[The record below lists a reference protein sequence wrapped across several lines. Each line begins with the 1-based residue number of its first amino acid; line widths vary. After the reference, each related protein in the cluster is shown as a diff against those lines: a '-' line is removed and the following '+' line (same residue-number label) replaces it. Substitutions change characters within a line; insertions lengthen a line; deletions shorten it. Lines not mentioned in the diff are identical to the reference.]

1 MKKKVV
7 AYKLFVLLILLVML
21 VACTSEAATLE
32 PAESEAEAPAAVA
45 SEEAVAE
52 VEAEA
57 PAATEEPAAA
67 ATEEAVEEVEAEAA
81 ATEATAEATA
91 EAEAAT
97 SEEGPIKV
105 GILHSLSGTMA
116 ISEVSVKDA
125 TMMAIEEINA
135 AGGVLGRQLEVVLED
150 GASDWPTFAEKTAKL
165 LQEDQVAV
173 IFGCWTSASRKAVLP
188 VVEQNNGLLF
198 YPVQYEGLESS
209 PNIFYTGAEPTQQI
223 IPGVQYLLDQGYKN
237 IYLLG
242 SDYVFP
248 RTANTII
255 KLQLADAGATLAGE
269 EYLPLGDTEFSTII
283 SKIQAAQPD
292 AIFNTLNGDS
302 NVAFFK
308 QFKDAGFTAEDL
320 PVMSVSVAEEE
331 VRGIGPENIA
341 GHLTAWNYYQ
351 TVESPENETFV
362 AAYKAAY
369 GEDRVTAD
377 PIEAGY
383 FGVYL
388 WKALVEKAG
397 STEVAAV
404 QAAADG
410 GDIEYLAPEGLVKI
424 DGESQHTYKTVRIGK
439 ILDDGL
445 IETVW
450 ESEGPIKPDPFLTS
464 YPWAADLAAAMSS
477 Q

>member
-1 MKKKVV
+1 AVDTT
-7 AYKLFVLLILLVML
+7 A
-21 VACTSEAATLE
+21 E
-32 PAESEAEAPAAVA
+32 PAAEEADATEAEAPA
-45 SEEAVAE
+45 EEEVAE
-52 VEAEA
+52 A
-57 PAATEEPAAA
+57 
-67 ATEEAVEEVEAEAA
+67 
-81 ATEATAEATA
+81 
-91 EAEAAT
+91 
-97 SEEGPIKV
+97 EEGPIKV

-125 TMMAIEEINA
+125 TLMAIEEINA
-135 AGGVLGRQLEVVLED
+135 AGGVMGRQIEPIIED
-150 GASDWPTFAEKTAKL
+150 GASDWPTFAEKARKL
-165 LQEDQVAV
+165 IQEDEVAV
-173 IFGCWTSASRKAVLP
+173 VFGGWTSASRKAMLP
-188 VVEQNNGLLF
+188 VFEDLNGLLF

-223 IPGVQYLLDQGYKN
+223 IPGVQYLLDQGYSN

-255 KLQLADAGATLAGE
+255 KLQLEDAGATLAGE

-308 QFKDAGFTAEDL
+308 QFKDAGFTPEDL

-351 TVESPENETFV
+351 TVDSPENEAFV
-362 AAYKAAY
+362 ADYKAAY

-388 WKALVEKAG
+388 WKEMAE
-397 STEVAAV
+397 
-404 QAAADG
+404 AAASTDV
-410 GDIEYLAPEGLVKI
+410 DAVKAAALENEITFDAPEGLVTV
-424 DGESQHTYKTVRIGK
+424 DGENHHTFKIVRIGE
-439 ILDDGL
+439 IREDGL
-445 IETVW
+445 IDTIW
-450 ESEGPIKPDPFLTS
+450 ESDGAVKPDPFLTS
-464 YPWAADLAAAMSS
+464 YDWAADLAAAMGG